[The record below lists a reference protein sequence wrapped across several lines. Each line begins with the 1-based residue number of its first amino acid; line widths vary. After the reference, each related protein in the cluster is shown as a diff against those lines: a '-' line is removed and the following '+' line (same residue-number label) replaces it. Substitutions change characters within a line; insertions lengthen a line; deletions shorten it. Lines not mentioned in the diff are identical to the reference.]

1 MKKLILSG
9 IILCLV
15 GLKLQA
21 QVLETM
27 EEQIAALKVYIQ
39 TAEKGYAIVEQ
50 GIHTIRDIKN
60 GEFGLHSVYFGS
72 LQSVNPSV
80 RDMPEVREIISLETS
95 VIGSFSKALA
105 GYRQTSWLHPDEISY
120 IGQVYSDLLDRSQQD
135 GNTLASLTTDGSLEM
150 DDGKRTQRI
159 QALDGETREWYG
171 YVQAFIRQA
180 NLLIVQR
187 QKAAADLGGLGNWYN
202 LNKQP

>member
-60 GEFGLHSVYFGS
+60 GEFGLHSVYFSS